1 MADSLGPRLV
11 RRETRVKIMR
21 KRTERAIAI
30 AIKTG
35 VVAVGAV
42 RRSGAFVGRAD
53 KSYVGDTVDGV
64 HVTGPLLFG
73 REHDPRR
80 PKNTVGP
87 SISLDDEGSDS
98 CNDGETTRR
107 ATRL

>member
-1 MADSLGPRLV
+1 MADSLGPRLP

-21 KRTERAIAI
+21 KRAENAMAM

-42 RRSGAFVGRAD
+42 RRSGAFLGRAD

-73 REHDPRR
+73 REQDPRR

-87 SISLDDEGSDS
+87 SISLVDVGSDS
-98 CNDGETTRR
+98 CNDGETTKR